1 LALAAVSLTARSRK
15 ATNPLPYFG
24 GATICLLG
32 LAITHH
38 VASFITAAFILVWAA
53 AEKGPARSRVAYSAL
68 VAVAATL
75 AWGILQRSLLQNYF
89 GPIIDDL
96 GAQFSGGARRAPFKD
111 TAGTSA
117 STGDRV
123 LLLYYAATLSVVM
136 LMQTWLSLRYW
147 RRGERKLLRWGPD
160 FLLLTLAGVI
170 PFILAARVV
179 PSGGQLFDRM
189 SSFLF
194 LGLSAVVANYAIR
207 LWWNKP
213 LEEQPVVQ
221 ERRMRAARWAAVI
234 LASGAF
240 LGGYTLGS
248 GPSWAHLPG
257 RYMAAADSRSMDA
270 ETLAAVKWA
279 HALPAGSRI
288 GADRVSS
295 ILLASQAGLWPVMKG
310 PGVID
315 APALYVAPSWGVTE
329 TDMAG
334 AMQLRY
340 LYVDRRLADELPH
353 FDSYFF
359 SGETGAGHQLTNAQL
374 TKFDGVPGIDLVY
387 RHGPVSI
394 YDLQHLGISELRS
407 GWYGQTPHVGLARE
421 LAVGLWSGLLIALAM
436 RTRIWP
442 RIRTSAAGLRQAWG
456 AALTGATVLAS
467 AVLVSVALLIVGV
480 WMTPLTALSAALVI
494 LLADPRATASFVR
507 RAAGAVT
514 WRRVGTAALIAVPL
528 TMIVA
533 VAIYDAATE
542 DITKVRQILD
552 DPTTIQTPPKP
563 QPN

>member
-1 LALAAVSLTARSRK
+1 M
-15 ATNPLPYFG
+15 
-24 GATICLLG
+24 
-32 LAITHH
+32 THH
-38 VASFITAAFILVWAA
+38 VTSFLTAVFLVVWSL
-53 AEKGPARSRVAYSAL
+53 AEKGPSRARVAYGGL

-75 AWGILQRSLLQNYF
+75 AWTIVQRSLLENYF

-96 GAQFSGGARRAPFKD
+96 AAQFSGGARREPFKD
-111 TAGTSA
+111 TAGTKA
-117 STGDRV
+117 PIGDTV
-123 LLLYYAATLSVVM
+123 LLLYYAAVLSVVV
-136 LMQTWLSLRYW
+136 LMQTWLSFRFW
-147 RRGERKLLRWGPD
+147 RGGERKLLRWGPE

-170 PFILAARVV
+170 PFVLAARVV
-179 PSGGQLFDRM
+179 PKGGELFDRS

-194 LGLSAVVANYAIR
+194 IGLSAVVANYAIR

-213 LEEQPVVQ
+213 LELQPIH
-221 ERRMRAARWAAVI
+221 EAGRTRAWRLTAIA

-257 RYMAAADSRSMDA
+257 PYMAAADSRSMDA

-279 HALPAGSRI
+279 QALPAGSRI
-288 GADRVSS
+288 AADRVSS
-295 ILLASQAGLWPVMKG
+295 DLLASRAGLWPVMKG

-315 APALYVAPSWGVTE
+315 APALYVAPRWGVTE

-334 AMQLRY
+334 AMSLRY

-353 FDSYFF
+353 FGSYFF
-359 SGETGAGHQLTNAQL
+359 SGETGAGRQYTDQQL

-407 GWYGQTPHVGLARE
+407 GWYGQTPPIGLARQ
-421 LAVGLWSGLLIALAM
+421 LAVGMWAGLLIAFVM
-436 RTRIWP
+436 QTRIWP
-442 RIRTSAAGLRQAWG
+442 RISRSAAGLRRAWG
-456 AALTGATVLAS
+456 PALTGATVLAS
-467 AVLVSVALLIVGV
+467 AVVVSVMLLIAGV
-480 WMTPLTALSAALVI
+480 WMTPLTVLSAAVVI
-494 LLADPRATASFVR
+494 ALANPAASASVAR
-507 RAAGAVT
+507 RVAGAVT

-528 TMIVA
+528 TTLMA

-552 DPTTIQTPPKP
+552 DPTTIQTPPNT
-563 QPN
+563 QQR